1 MIEFSPLSPCLFVSL
16 SLCFFVSLSSSSLLS
31 WADMV
36 KKYFSFWI
44 IAIAMALAVIFTSPA
59 QGQLPLLP
67 KINLETFKL
76 NRNLTDSVIS
86 ACVRLDGRCI
96 FELSDQKSSLAQ
108 RIKYTQERLA
118 NIKKIYL
125 QNDNSELKV
134 FHQAD
139 NNQQS
144 IYITV
149 QEKPFPVL
157 TLNNNDAKIHGVK
170 LEHHAQQIS
179 GKIEVG
185 FARVQQERKAPYL
198 FKQSKI
204 AASILLIMILSSWLI
219 LNWIKSLNLA
229 KANLT
234 PKINSKSLLTD
245 LEQRKKLNLEEVQY
259 RLLQL
264 AQITLWLGGS
274 LLILGLFP
282 QTRLWQLWIITL
294 LRIPLR
300 LLIVISACY
309 ILIRLSYV
317 AIARINTAIS
327 SNVFANSYVF
337 KPDTSRRLQVRVN
350 TFSSL
355 FRGIITF
362 FWIGIGLFV
371 ALSILGLN
379 ITPFLAGAGVLG
391 LAFSFAS
398 QNLIKDTIN
407 GLLII
412 FEDQYAVGDVVTIGE
427 VGGMVENL
435 SLRITQLR
443 DGEGRLITIPN
454 SEITLVANH
463 SNGWSRSDLRIPFA
477 YQTDVEQAID
487 LVERV
492 ATQMY
497 QDCDC
502 REKIIEPP
510 QVLGVEDFAERGYMV
525 RLWFK
530 TEPLKQWE
538 VSREFRR
545 RIKNAFEEANIP
557 LPVPQQ
563 QIWLNRH
570 YHESN

>member
-1 MIEFSPLSPCLFVSL
+1 MYLY
-16 SLCFFVSLSSSSLLS
+16 
-31 WADMV
+31 WANMV
-36 KKYFSFWI
+36 RKYFSLWV
-44 IAIAMALAVIFTSPA
+44 IAIAMALGVIFTSPV

-67 KINLETFKL
+67 KIDLETLKL
-76 NRNLTDSVIS
+76 DRNLTDSVIS

-96 FELSDQKSSLAQ
+96 FELSDQKSNLAQ
-108 RIKYTQERLA
+108 RVKYTEERLA
-118 NIKKIYL
+118 DIKKIYL
-125 QNDNSELKV
+125 RSDNSDLKV

-144 IYITV
+144 IYVTV
-149 QEKPFPVL
+149 GAKEFPVL
-157 TLNNNDAKIHGVK
+157 TLNNRDASIHGVK

-179 GKIEVG
+179 SKIETG
-185 FARVQQERKAPYL
+185 FARVQQERQASFL
-198 FKQSKI
+198 VKQSQV
-204 AASILLIMILSSWLI
+204 AVSIIFIMILSSWLI
-219 LNWIKSLNLA
+219 LIWLKRLQLA
-229 KANLT
+229 KANLD
-234 PKINSKSLLTD
+234 PNINTDSLLTD
-245 LEQRKKLNLEEVQY
+245 LEQRRKLNLQEVQY

-264 AQITLWLGGS
+264 TQMLVWSGGS

-282 QTRLWQLWIITL
+282 QSRFWQIWVINL

-300 LLIVISACY
+300 LLIVISVCY
-309 ILIRLSYV
+309 ILIRLSYA

-327 SNVFANSYVF
+327 SNTLANSYVF
-337 KPDTSRRLQVRVN
+337 QPDTSRRLLVRVN
-350 TFSSL
+350 TFSRL
-355 FRGIITF
+355 FRGIVTSA
-362 FWIGIGLFV
+362 WVGIGLFV

-454 SEITLVANH
+454 SQITLVANH
-463 SNGWSRSDLRIPFA
+463 SNGWSRSDLKIPFA
-477 YQTDVEQAID
+477 YQTDVDRAIE
-487 LVERV
+487 LIEEV
-492 ATQMY
+492 AGQMY

-502 REKIIEPP
+502 RAKILEAPE
-510 QVLGVEDFAERGYMV
+510 VLGVEEFAERGYIV

-545 RIKNAFEEANIP
+545 RIKNAFEESGIP
-557 LPVPQQ
+557 LPLPQHQ
-563 QIWLNRH
+563 VWLNRH
-570 YHESN
+570 HHEQN

>member
-1 MIEFSPLSPCLFVSL
+1 
-16 SLCFFVSLSSSSLLS
+16 
-31 WADMV
+31 MV
-36 KKYFSFWI
+36 LVI
-44 IAIAMALAVIFTSPA
+44 IFNSPA

-76 NRNLTDSVIS
+76 DRNLTNSIIS

-96 FELSDQKSSLAQ
+96 FELSEQKSSLGQ
-108 RIKYTQERLA
+108 RIKYTEERLA
-118 NIKKIYL
+118 DIQKMYL
-125 QNDNSELKV
+125 QSDQSSLKV
-134 FHQAD
+134 LHQAD

-144 IYITV
+144 IYV
-149 QEKPFPVL
+149 RLDEKEFPVL
-157 TLNNNDAKIHGVK
+157 TLNNRDASIHGVK
-170 LEHHAQQIS
+170 LEYHAQQIAH
-179 GKIEVG
+179 KIERG
-185 FARVQQERKAPYL
+185 FARVRQERQVSFL
-198 FKQSKI
+198 FQQSKI
-204 AASILLIMILSSWLI
+204 AVSIFLVAILSNWLI
-219 LNWIKSLNLA
+219 RNWLNRLRHDR
-229 KANLT
+229 ANLM
-234 PKINSKSLLTD
+234 PNPIAESLVIK
-245 LEQRKKLNLEEVQY
+245 LEQRKKFNLKEVQY

-264 AQITLWLGGS
+264 VQIAVWLGTGLFS
-274 LLILGLFP
+274 LGLYA
-282 QTRLWQLWIITL
+282 QTRLFQLWIITL
-294 LRIPLR
+294 LRIPFR
-300 LLIVISACY
+300 LLMVISACY
-309 ILIRLSYV
+309 ILIRLSYA

-327 SNVFANSYVF
+327 NNTFANSYVF
-337 KPDTSRRLQVRVN
+337 LPDTTRRLQVRVN

-355 FRGIITF
+355 FRGIVTCL
-362 FWIGIGLFV
+362 WIGIGVFV

-427 VGGMVENL
+427 VGGMVENF

-463 SNGWSRSDLRIPFA
+463 SNGWSRSDLKIPFA
-477 YQTDVEQAID
+477 YQTDVDRAMELI
-487 LVERV
+487 EEV
-492 ATQMY
+492 AEQMY

-502 REKIIEPP
+502 REKILEPP
-510 QVLGVEDFAERGYMV
+510 QILGVEEFAERGYIV

-545 RIKNAFEEANIP
+545 RIKNAFEEAGIP
-557 LPVPQQ
+557 LPVPQHQ
-563 QIWLNRH
+563 VWLNRH
-570 YHESN
+570 HHEQN